1 MFISDHGK
9 RISLFCRVS
18 KIFSYKEKK
27 KVKGNIYVAEAVRR
41 NSEVSSCVSV
51 FRWVRWF
58 PVRIFTPEWLVLLL
72 TEIKDCK
79 CILPRLLVR

>member
-18 KIFSYKEKK
+18 EILKYKGEK
-27 KVKGNIYVAEAVRR
+27 KVKRNIYVAEAVRR
-41 NSEVSSCVSV
+41 NFEVSSCVSV

-58 PVRIFTPEWLVLLL
+58 PVWIFTPEWLVLLL

-79 CILPRLLVR
+79 CILARLLL